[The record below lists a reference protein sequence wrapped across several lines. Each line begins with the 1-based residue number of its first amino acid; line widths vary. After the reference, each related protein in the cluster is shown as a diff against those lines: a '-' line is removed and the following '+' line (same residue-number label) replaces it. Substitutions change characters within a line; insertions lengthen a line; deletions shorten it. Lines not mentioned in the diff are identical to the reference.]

1 MRMNTSM
8 VRSLT
13 KLELTFYDELLAPLL
28 LFMLSRPD
36 EMWAGKRM
44 LLTQS
49 FKKDVARFGYVLTKS
64 GAVMIKVEPDILDIE
79 LDTIRRAM
87 VAEDMKI
94 LGRLTAKSK

>member
-1 MRMNTSM
+1 MRMHAST

-28 LFMLSRPD
+28 LFMLSRPE
-36 EMWAGKRM
+36 EMWTGKRK

-49 FKKDVARFGYVLTKS
+49 FNKDVARFGYVLTEN

-79 LDTIRRAM
+79 LDTFRRVM

-94 LGRLTAKSK
+94 LDRLTVKSK